1 MAEKISIQSI
11 TDLITSKAGRQYFTF
26 EDMQQQRY
34 VCFNTKLKDYCSVGS
49 EIEVDLSPGKT
60 PGDSPHLNMIYK
72 NGKPVIDIEKRATG
86 RSYGKS
92 DKELLQQK
100 HLEEAKRRSIESQTA
115 LNRAVDIAI
124 ATQDIKEIESH
135 ARIFYQLLQS
145 LTLISETKAIYQ
157 EIKTRGKNEIA
168 KAQIDKAPMPVNEA
182 EADSE
187 VLANEVGRESSPE
200 DKMNKDDL
208 YEAITK
214 RIGWKSSA
222 PVRSWIVNVM
232 KIPEETQD
240 SDPQWCWD
248 EIRALKGWD

>member
-1 MAEKISIQSI
+1 MRDDNAQKQMRFAE
-11 TDLITSKAGRQYFTF
+11 
-26 EDMQQQRY
+26 
-34 VCFNTKLKDYCSVGS
+34 
-49 EIEVDLSPGKT
+49 
-60 PGDSPHLNMIYK
+60 
-72 NGKPVIDIEKRATG
+72 
-86 RSYGKS
+86 
-92 DKELLQQK
+92 
-100 HLEEAKRRSIESQTA
+100 TA

-187 VLANEVGRESSPE
+187 VLANEVGRASSPE
-200 DKMNKDDL
+200 YKMTKEEL

-222 PVRSWIVNVM
+222 PARSWIVNVM
-232 KIPEETQD
+232 KIPEETLD
-240 SDPQWCWD
+240 SDPQGCWD